1 MKKSLILVG
10 TQWGDEGKGK
20 IVDHFSKKFNAV
32 CRFQGGHNAG
42 HTIYK
47 EEEKFV
53 LHLIPSGVFCENV
66 SCFIGQGVILSIDSL
81 LEEIKQLEEK
91 GIELEGILRISR
103 YCSLLLP
110 LHAKIDQLREDNKN
124 SIGTTRRGIGP
135 AYEDKTARRSIKAF
149 DLEDSDLLESK
160 LSSLVEYYNF
170 QIKNI
175 HNSEPFSFDE
185 VYRQLIDSYH
195 KAAKYFGDVTDTL
208 EDIYEKGGNILY
220 EGAQGTLLD
229 VDYGTYPYV
238 TSSNTLATSVG
249 VGSGFPKS
257 IYSDVL
263 GIAKAYTTRV
273 GAGPFPT
280 ELFCEV
286 GQNIAKQGNE
296 FGATTG
302 RPRRCGW
309 LDLVALKYSAKLN
322 NLTEL
327 CITKLDV
334 LDSFKEIK
342 ACINYEVDGKT
353 TSFKSRL
360 LHKAKPIYKSFEGW
374 DCSLEK
380 CKNYADLPKNA
391 KDFLEYIES
400 YVGVKIGLI
409 SNGPNREDLIHR

>member
-20 IVDHFSKKFNAV
+20 IVDFYSKKFDAV

-53 LHLIPSGVFCENV
+53 LHLIPSGIFYDHV

-81 LEEIKQLEEK
+81 LEEIEQLEQK
-91 GIELEGILRISR
+91 GINLEGKLRISR

-149 DLEDSDLLESK
+149 DLEDNDLLETK
-160 LSSLVEYYNF
+160 LKSLVEYYNY
-170 QIKNI
+170 QIQNI
-175 HNSEPFSFDE
+175 HDSEPFLYED
-185 VYRQLIDSYH
+185 VYKELMQSYQ

-208 EDIYEKGGNILY
+208 ENIYEQGGNILY

-249 VGSGFPKS
+249 IGSGFPKS

-263 GIAKAYTTRV
+263 GVAKAYTTRV

-280 ELFCEV
+280 ELFCDV
-286 GQNIAKQGNE
+286 GQKIAELGHE

-334 LDSFKEIK
+334 LDAFDEIK
-342 ACINYEVDGKT
+342 ACIGYKVNGEMT
-353 TSFKSRL
+353 PFKSRL
-360 LHKAKPIYKSFEGW
+360 LHKADPIYKDFKGW
-374 DCSLEK
+374 NCSLADCE
-380 CKNYADLPKNA
+380 NYDSLPDKA
-391 KDFLEYIES
+391 KDFLNFIENF
-400 YVGVKIGLI
+400 VGVKISLI

>member
-20 IVDHFSKKFNAV
+20 IVDFYSKKFNAV

-53 LHLIPSGVFCENV
+53 LHLIPSGIFYEHV

-81 LEEIKQLEEK
+81 LEEIDQLEQK
-91 GIELEGILRISR
+91 GINLEGKLRISR

-110 LHAKIDQLREDNKN
+110 LHAKIDQLREDKKN
-124 SIGTTRRGIGP
+124 AIGTTRRGIGP

-149 DLEDSDLLESK
+149 DLEDNDLLETK
-160 LSSLVEYYNF
+160 LKSLVEYYNY

-175 HNSEPFSFDE
+175 HDSEPF
-185 VYRQLIDSYH
+185 VYEDVCNELMQSYK

-208 EDIYEKGGNILY
+208 ENIYDKGGNILY

-249 VGSGFPKS
+249 IGSGFPKS

-263 GIAKAYTTRV
+263 GVAKAYTTRV

-280 ELFCEV
+280 ELFCDV
-286 GQNIAKQGNE
+286 GQKIAELGHE

-334 LDSFKEIK
+334 LDTFDEIK
-342 ACINYEVDGKT
+342 ACIGYKVNGEE

-360 LHKAKPIYKSFEGW
+360 LHKAEPTYKNFKGW
-374 DCSLEK
+374 NCSLADCE
-380 CKNYADLPKNA
+380 NYDSLPDKA
-391 KDFLEYIES
+391 KDFLNFIENF
-400 YVGVKIGLI
+400 VGVKISLI

>member
-91 GIELEGILRISR
+91 GIELEGKLRISR

-175 HNSEPFSFDE
+175 HNSEPFSYDE

-400 YVGVKIGLI
+400 YVGVKISLI

>member
-20 IVDHFSKKFNAV
+20 IVDFYSKKFDAV

-53 LHLIPSGVFCENV
+53 LHLIPSGIFYDHV

-81 LEEIKQLEEK
+81 LEEIEQLEQK
-91 GIELEGILRISR
+91 GINLEGKLRISR

-149 DLEDSDLLESK
+149 DLEDNDLLETK
-160 LSSLVEYYNF
+160 LRSLVEYYNY
-170 QIKNI
+170 QIQNI
-175 HNSEPFSFDE
+175 HGSEPFAFED
-185 VYRQLIDSYH
+185 VYNELMQSYK
-195 KAAKYFGDVTDTL
+195 KASKYFGDVTDTL
-208 EDIYEKGGNILY
+208 ENIYEQGGNILY

-249 VGSGFPKS
+249 IGSGFPKS

-263 GIAKAYTTRV
+263 GVAKAYTTRV

-280 ELFCEV
+280 EIFCEE
-286 GQNIAKQGNE
+286 GQKIAELGHE

-334 LDSFKEIK
+334 LDTFEEIK
-342 ACINYEVDGKT
+342 ACVGYKVNGEDT
-353 TSFKSRL
+353 PFKSRL
-360 LHKAKPIYKSFEGW
+360 LHKAEPVYKLFKGW
-374 DCSLEK
+374 NCSLADCE
-380 CKNYADLPKNA
+380 NYDLLPDEA
-391 KDFLEYIES
+391 KEFLSYIED
-400 YVGVKIGLI
+400 YVEVKISLI

>member
-20 IVDHFSKKFNAV
+20 IVDFYSKKFDAV

-53 LHLIPSGVFCENV
+53 LHLIPSGIFYDHV

-81 LEEIKQLEEK
+81 LEEIEQLEQK
-91 GIELEGILRISR
+91 GINLEGKLRISR

-149 DLEDSDLLESK
+149 DLEDNDLLEIK
-160 LSSLVEYYNF
+160 LRSLVEYYNY
-170 QIKNI
+170 QIQNI
-175 HNSEPFSFDE
+175 HGSEPFVFED
-185 VYRQLIDSYH
+185 VYNELMQSYK
-195 KAAKYFGDVTDTL
+195 KASKYFGDVTDTL
-208 EDIYEKGGNILY
+208 ENIYEQGGNILY

-249 VGSGFPKS
+249 IGSGFPKS

-263 GIAKAYTTRV
+263 GVAKAYTTRV

-280 ELFCEV
+280 ELFCEE
-286 GQNIAKQGNE
+286 GQKIAELGHE

-334 LDSFKEIK
+334 LDTFEEIK
-342 ACINYEVDGKT
+342 VCVGYKVNGEDIP
-353 TSFKSRL
+353 FKSRL
-360 LHKAKPIYKSFEGW
+360 LHKAEPVYKLFKGW
-374 DCSLEK
+374 NCSLADCE
-380 CKNYADLPKNA
+380 NYDSLPDEA
-391 KDFLEYIES
+391 KEFLSYIED
-400 YVGVKIGLI
+400 YVEVKISLI

>member
-20 IVDHFSKKFNAV
+20 IVDFYSKKFDAV

-53 LHLIPSGVFCENV
+53 LHLIPSGIFYDHV

-81 LEEIKQLEEK
+81 LEEIEQLEQK
-91 GIELEGILRISR
+91 GINLEGKLRISR

-149 DLEDSDLLESK
+149 DLEDNDLLEIK
-160 LSSLVEYYNF
+160 LRSLVEYYNY
-170 QIKNI
+170 QIQNI
-175 HNSEPFSFDE
+175 HGSEPFVFED
-185 VYRQLIDSYH
+185 VYNELMQSYK
-195 KAAKYFGDVTDTL
+195 KASKYFGDVTDTL
-208 EDIYEKGGNILY
+208 ENIYEQGGNILY

-249 VGSGFPKS
+249 IGSGFPKS

-263 GIAKAYTTRV
+263 GVAKAYTTRV

-280 ELFCEV
+280 ELFCEE
-286 GQNIAKQGNE
+286 GQKIAELGHE

-334 LDSFKEIK
+334 LDTFEEIK
-342 ACINYEVDGKT
+342 ACVGYKVNGEDT
-353 TSFKSRL
+353 PFKSRL
-360 LHKAKPIYKSFEGW
+360 LHKAEPVYKLFKGW
-374 DCSLEK
+374 NCSLADCE
-380 CKNYADLPKNA
+380 NYDTLPDEA
-391 KDFLEYIES
+391 KEFLSYIED
-400 YVGVKIGLI
+400 YVEVKISLI

>member
-20 IVDHFSKKFNAV
+20 IVDFYSKKFDAV

-53 LHLIPSGVFCENV
+53 LHLIPSGIFYDHV

-81 LEEIKQLEEK
+81 LEEIEQLEQK
-91 GIELEGILRISR
+91 GINLEGKLRISR

-149 DLEDSDLLESK
+149 DLEDNNLLETK
-160 LSSLVEYYNF
+160 LRSLVEYYNY
-170 QIKNI
+170 QIQNI
-175 HNSEPFSFDE
+175 HGSEPFAFED
-185 VYRQLIDSYH
+185 VYNELMQSYK
-195 KAAKYFGDVTDTL
+195 KASKYFGDVTDTL
-208 EDIYEKGGNILY
+208 ENIYEQGGNILY

-249 VGSGFPKS
+249 IGSGFPKS

-263 GIAKAYTTRV
+263 GVAKAYTTRV

-280 ELFCEV
+280 ELFCEE
-286 GQNIAKQGNE
+286 GQKIAELGHE

-334 LDSFKEIK
+334 LDTFDEIK
-342 ACINYEVDGKT
+342 TCIGYKVNGEDT
-353 TSFKSRL
+353 PFKSRM
-360 LHKAKPIYKSFEGW
+360 LHKAEPVYKAFKGW
-374 DCSLEK
+374 NCSLAD
-380 CKNYADLPKNA
+380 CKNYESLPDKA
-391 KDFLEYIES
+391 KEFLNFIED
-400 YVGVKIGLI
+400 YVGVKISLI

>member
-20 IVDHFSKKFNAV
+20 IVDFYSKKFDAV

-53 LHLIPSGVFCENV
+53 LHLIPSGIFYDHV

-81 LEEIKQLEEK
+81 LEEIEQLEQK
-91 GIELEGILRISR
+91 GINLEGKLRISR

-149 DLEDSDLLESK
+149 DLEDNDLLETK
-160 LSSLVEYYNF
+160 LRSLVEYYNY
-170 QIKNI
+170 QIQNI
-175 HNSEPFSFDE
+175 HGSEPFAFED
-185 VYRQLIDSYH
+185 VYNELMQSYK
-195 KAAKYFGDVTDTL
+195 KASKYFGDVTDTL
-208 EDIYEKGGNILY
+208 ENIYEQGGNILY

-249 VGSGFPKS
+249 IGSGFPKS

-263 GIAKAYTTRV
+263 GVAKAYTTRV

-280 ELFCEV
+280 ELFCEE
-286 GQNIAKQGNE
+286 GQKIAELGHE

-334 LDSFKEIK
+334 LDAFEEIK
-342 ACINYEVDGKT
+342 ACVGYKVNDEDT
-353 TSFKSRL
+353 PFKSRL
-360 LHKAKPIYKSFEGW
+360 LHKAEPVYKLFKGW
-374 DCSLEK
+374 NCSLANCE
-380 CKNYADLPKNA
+380 NYDSLPDKA
-391 KDFLEYIES
+391 KEFLNFIED
-400 YVGVKIGLI
+400 YVGVKISLI

>member
-20 IVDHFSKKFNAV
+20 IVDFYSKKFDAV

-53 LHLIPSGVFCENV
+53 LHLIPSGIFYDHV

-81 LEEIKQLEEK
+81 LEEIEQLEQK
-91 GIELEGILRISR
+91 GINLEGKLRISR

-149 DLEDSDLLESK
+149 DLEDNDLLETK
-160 LSSLVEYYNF
+160 LKSLVEYYNY
-170 QIKNI
+170 QIQNI
-175 HNSEPFSFDE
+175 HGSEPFSYEE
-185 VYRQLIDSYH
+185 VYNELMQSYK

-208 EDIYEKGGNILY
+208 ENIYEQGGNILY

-249 VGSGFPKS
+249 IGSGFPKS

-263 GIAKAYTTRV
+263 GVAKAYTTRV

-280 ELFCEV
+280 ELFCDV
-286 GQNIAKQGNE
+286 GQKIAELGHE

-334 LDSFKEIK
+334 LDAFEEIK
-342 ACINYEVDGKT
+342 ACIGYKVNGQET
-353 TSFKSRL
+353 PFKSRL
-360 LHKAKPIYKSFEGW
+360 LHKAEPIYKDFKGW
-374 DCSLEK
+374 NCSLADCE
-380 CKNYADLPKNA
+380 NYDSLPDEA
-391 KDFLEYIES
+391 KDFLNFIENF
-400 YVGVKIGLI
+400 VGVKIGLI

>member
-47 EEEKFV
+47 EDEKFV

>member
-20 IVDHFSKKFNAV
+20 IVDFYSKKFDAV

-47 EEEKFV
+47 QEEKFV
-53 LHLIPSGVFCENV
+53 LHLIPSGIFYDHV

-81 LEEIKQLEEK
+81 LEEIEQLEQK
-91 GIELEGILRISR
+91 GINLEGKLRISR

-149 DLEDSDLLESK
+149 DLEDNDLLETK
-160 LSSLVEYYNF
+160 LKSLVEYYNY
-170 QIKNI
+170 QIQNI
-175 HNSEPFSFDE
+175 HGSEPFSYEE
-185 VYRQLIDSYH
+185 VYSELMQSYK

-208 EDIYEKGGNILY
+208 ENIYEQGGNILY

-249 VGSGFPKS
+249 IGSGFPKS

-263 GIAKAYTTRV
+263 GVAKAYTTRV

-280 ELFCEV
+280 ELFCDV
-286 GQNIAKQGNE
+286 GQKIAELGHE

-334 LDSFKEIK
+334 LDAFEEIK
-342 ACINYEVDGKT
+342 ACIGYKVNGEET
-353 TSFKSRL
+353 PFKSRL
-360 LHKAKPIYKSFEGW
+360 LHKAEPIYKDFKGW
-374 DCSLEK
+374 NCSLADCE
-380 CKNYADLPKNA
+380 NYDSLPDKA
-391 KDFLEYIES
+391 KDFLNFIENF
-400 YVGVKIGLI
+400 VGVKISLI

>member
-20 IVDHFSKKFNAV
+20 IVDFYSKKFDAV

-53 LHLIPSGVFCENV
+53 LHLIPSGIFYDHV

-81 LEEIKQLEEK
+81 LEEIEQLEQK
-91 GIELEGILRISR
+91 GINLEGKLRISR

-149 DLEDSDLLESK
+149 DLEDNNLLETK
-160 LSSLVEYYNF
+160 LKSLVEYYNY
-170 QIKNI
+170 QIQNI
-175 HNSEPFSFDE
+175 HGSEPFSYEE
-185 VYRQLIDSYH
+185 VYNELMQSYK

-208 EDIYEKGGNILY
+208 ENIYEQGGNILY

-249 VGSGFPKS
+249 IGSGFPKS

-263 GIAKAYTTRV
+263 GVAKAYTTRV

-280 ELFCEV
+280 ELFCDV
-286 GQNIAKQGNE
+286 GQKIAELGHE

-334 LDSFKEIK
+334 LDAFEEIK
-342 ACINYEVDGKT
+342 ACIGYKVNGEET
-353 TSFKSRL
+353 PFKSRL
-360 LHKAKPIYKSFEGW
+360 LHKAEPIYKDFKGW
-374 DCSLEK
+374 NCSLADCE
-380 CKNYADLPKNA
+380 NYDSLPDKA
-391 KDFLEYIES
+391 KDFLNFIENF
-400 YVGVKIGLI
+400 VGVKISLI

>member
-20 IVDHFSKKFNAV
+20 IVDFYSKKFDAV

-53 LHLIPSGVFCENV
+53 LHLIPSGIFYDHV

-81 LEEIKQLEEK
+81 LEEIEQLEQK
-91 GIELEGILRISR
+91 GINLEGKLRISR

-149 DLEDSDLLESK
+149 DLEDNDLLETK
-160 LSSLVEYYNF
+160 LKSLVEYYNY
-170 QIKNI
+170 QIQNI
-175 HNSEPFSFDE
+175 HGSEPFSYEE
-185 VYRQLIDSYH
+185 VYNELMQSYK

-208 EDIYEKGGNILY
+208 ENIYDQGGNILY

-249 VGSGFPKS
+249 IGSGFPKS

-263 GIAKAYTTRV
+263 GVAKAYTTRV

-280 ELFCEV
+280 ELFCDV
-286 GQNIAKQGNE
+286 GQKIAELGHE

-334 LDSFKEIK
+334 LDAFDEIK
-342 ACINYEVDGKT
+342 ACIGYKVNGEET
-353 TSFKSRL
+353 PFKSRL
-360 LHKAKPIYKSFEGW
+360 LHKAEPIYKDFKGW
-374 DCSLEK
+374 NCSLADCE
-380 CKNYADLPKNA
+380 NYDSLPDKA
-391 KDFLEYIES
+391 KDFLNFIENF
-400 YVGVKIGLI
+400 VGVKISLI

>member
-20 IVDHFSKKFNAV
+20 IVDFYSKKFDAV

-53 LHLIPSGVFCENV
+53 LHLIPSGIFYDHV

-81 LEEIKQLEEK
+81 LEEIEQLEQK
-91 GIELEGILRISR
+91 GINLQGKLRISR

-149 DLEDSDLLESK
+149 DLEDNDLLETK
-160 LSSLVEYYNF
+160 LRNLVEYYNY
-170 QIKNI
+170 QIQNI
-175 HNSEPFSFDE
+175 HGSEPFAFED
-185 VYRQLIDSYH
+185 VYNELMQLYK
-195 KAAKYFGDVTDTL
+195 KASKYFGDVTDTL
-208 EDIYEKGGNILY
+208 ENIYEQGGNILY

-249 VGSGFPKS
+249 IGSGFPKS
-257 IYSDVL
+257 IYSEVL
-263 GIAKAYTTRV
+263 GVAKAYTTRV

-280 ELFCEV
+280 ELFCEE
-286 GQNIAKQGNE
+286 GQKIAELGHE

-334 LDSFKEIK
+334 LDTFEEIK
-342 ACINYEVDGKT
+342 ACVGYKVNGEDT
-353 TSFKSRL
+353 PFKSRL
-360 LHKAKPIYKSFEGW
+360 LHKAEPVYKLFKGW
-374 DCSLEK
+374 NCSLAVS
-380 CKNYADLPKNA
+380 YTHLTLPTI
-391 KDFLEYIES
+391 LL
-400 YVGVKIGLI
+400 V
-409 SNGPNREDLIHR
+409 

>member
-91 GIELEGILRISR
+91 GIELEGKLRISR

-175 HNSEPFSFDE
+175 HNSEPFSYDE

-309 LDLVALKYSAKLN
+309 LDLVALKYSVKLN

>member
-20 IVDHFSKKFNAV
+20 IVDFYSKKFDAV

-53 LHLIPSGVFCENV
+53 LHLIPSGIFYDHV

-81 LEEIKQLEEK
+81 LEEIEQLEQK
-91 GIELEGILRISR
+91 GINLEGKLRISR

-149 DLEDSDLLESK
+149 DLEDNDLLETK
-160 LSSLVEYYNF
+160 LKSLVEYYNY
-170 QIKNI
+170 QIQNI
-175 HNSEPFSFDE
+175 HDSEPFVYEE
-185 VYRQLIDSYH
+185 VYNELMQSYK

-208 EDIYEKGGNILY
+208 ENIYDQGGNILY

-249 VGSGFPKS
+249 IGSGFPKS

-263 GIAKAYTTRV
+263 GVAKAYTTRV

-280 ELFCEV
+280 ELFCDV
-286 GQNIAKQGNE
+286 GQKIAELGHE

-334 LDSFKEIK
+334 LDAFDEIK
-342 ACINYEVDGKT
+342 ACIGYKVNGEET
-353 TSFKSRL
+353 PFKSRL
-360 LHKAKPIYKSFEGW
+360 LHKAEPIYKDFKGGN
-374 DCSLEK
+374 CSLADCE
-380 CKNYADLPKNA
+380 NYDSLPDKA
-391 KDFLEYIES
+391 KDFLNFIENF
-400 YVGVKIGLI
+400 VGVKISLI

>member
-20 IVDHFSKKFNAV
+20 IVDFYSKKFDAV

-53 LHLIPSGVFCENV
+53 LHLIPSGIFYDHV

-81 LEEIKQLEEK
+81 LEEIEQLEQK
-91 GIELEGILRISR
+91 GINLEGKLRISR

-149 DLEDSDLLESK
+149 DLEDNDLLETK
-160 LSSLVEYYNF
+160 LKSLVEYYNY
-170 QIKNI
+170 QIQNI
-175 HNSEPFSFDE
+175 HDSEPFVYEE
-185 VYRQLIDSYH
+185 VYNELMQSYK

-208 EDIYEKGGNILY
+208 ENIYDQGGNILY

-249 VGSGFPKS
+249 IGSGFPKS

-263 GIAKAYTTRV
+263 GVAKAYTTRV

-280 ELFCEV
+280 ELFCDV
-286 GQNIAKQGNE
+286 GQKIAELGHE

-334 LDSFKEIK
+334 LDTFDEIK
-342 ACINYEVDGKT
+342 ACIGYKVNGEET
-353 TSFKSRL
+353 PFKSRL
-360 LHKAKPIYKSFEGW
+360 LHKAEPIYKDFKGW
-374 DCSLEK
+374 NCSLADCE
-380 CKNYADLPKNA
+380 NYDSLPDKA
-391 KDFLEYIES
+391 KDFLNFIENF
-400 YVGVKIGLI
+400 VGVKISLI

>member
-20 IVDHFSKKFNAV
+20 IVDFYSKKFDAV

-53 LHLIPSGVFCENV
+53 LHLIPSGIFYDHV

-81 LEEIKQLEEK
+81 LEEIEQLEQK
-91 GIELEGILRISR
+91 GINLEGKLRISR

-149 DLEDSDLLESK
+149 DLEDNDQLETK
-160 LSSLVEYYNF
+160 LRSLVEYYNY
-170 QIKNI
+170 QIQNI
-175 HNSEPFSFDE
+175 HGSEPFAFED
-185 VYRQLIDSYH
+185 VYNELMQSYK
-195 KAAKYFGDVTDTL
+195 KASKYFGDVTDTL
-208 EDIYEKGGNILY
+208 ENIYEQGGNILY

-249 VGSGFPKS
+249 IGSGFPKS

-263 GIAKAYTTRV
+263 GVAKAYTTRV

-280 ELFCEV
+280 ELFCEE
-286 GQNIAKQGNE
+286 GQKIAELGHE

-334 LDSFKEIK
+334 LDTFDEIK
-342 ACINYEVDGKT
+342 TCIGYKVNGEDT
-353 TSFKSRL
+353 PFKSRM
-360 LHKAKPIYKSFEGW
+360 LHKAEPVYKTFKGW
-374 DCSLEK
+374 NCSLADCE
-380 CKNYADLPKNA
+380 NYDSLPDKA
-391 KDFLEYIES
+391 KEFLNFIEGYI
-400 YVGVKIGLI
+400 GVKISLI

>member
-20 IVDHFSKKFNAV
+20 IVDFYSKKFDAV

-53 LHLIPSGVFCENV
+53 LHLIPSGIFYDHV

-81 LEEIKQLEEK
+81 LEEIEQLEQK
-91 GIELEGILRISR
+91 GINLEGKLRISR

-149 DLEDSDLLESK
+149 DLEDNDLLETK
-160 LSSLVEYYNF
+160 LKSLVEYYNY
-170 QIKNI
+170 QIQNI
-175 HNSEPFSFDE
+175 HDSEPFVYEE
-185 VYRQLIDSYH
+185 VYNELMQSYK

-208 EDIYEKGGNILY
+208 ENIYDQGGNILY

-249 VGSGFPKS
+249 IGSGFPKS

-263 GIAKAYTTRV
+263 GVAKAYTTRV

-280 ELFCEV
+280 ELFCDV
-286 GQNIAKQGNE
+286 GQKIAELGHE

-334 LDSFKEIK
+334 LDAFDEIK
-342 ACINYEVDGKT
+342 ACIGYKVNGEET
-353 TSFKSRL
+353 PFKSRL
-360 LHKAKPIYKSFEGW
+360 LHKADPIYKDFKGW
-374 DCSLEK
+374 NCSLADCE
-380 CKNYADLPKNA
+380 NYDSLPDKA
-391 KDFLEYIES
+391 KDFLNFIENF
-400 YVGVKIGLI
+400 VGVKISLI

>member
-20 IVDHFSKKFNAV
+20 IVDFYSKKFDAV

-53 LHLIPSGVFCENV
+53 LHLIPSGIFYDHV

-81 LEEIKQLEEK
+81 LEEIEQLEQK
-91 GIELEGILRISR
+91 GINLEGKLRISR

-149 DLEDSDLLESK
+149 DLEDNDLLETK
-160 LSSLVEYYNF
+160 LKSLVEYYNY
-170 QIKNI
+170 QIQNI
-175 HNSEPFSFDE
+175 HDSEPFVYEE
-185 VYRQLIDSYH
+185 VYNELMQSYK

-208 EDIYEKGGNILY
+208 ENIYEQGGNILY

-249 VGSGFPKS
+249 IGSGFPKS

-263 GIAKAYTTRV
+263 GVAKAYTTRV

-280 ELFCEV
+280 ELFCDV
-286 GQNIAKQGNE
+286 GQKIAKLGHE

-334 LDSFKEIK
+334 LDAFDEIK
-342 ACINYEVDGKT
+342 ACIGYKVNGEET
-353 TSFKSRL
+353 PFKSRL
-360 LHKAKPIYKSFEGW
+360 LHKAEPIYKDFKGW
-374 DCSLEK
+374 NCSLADCE
-380 CKNYADLPKNA
+380 NYDSLPDKA
-391 KDFLEYIES
+391 KDFLNFIENF
-400 YVGVKIGLI
+400 VGVKISLI

>member
-20 IVDHFSKKFNAV
+20 IVDFYSKKFDAV

-53 LHLIPSGVFCENV
+53 LHLIPSGIFYDHV

-81 LEEIKQLEEK
+81 LEEIEQLEQK
-91 GIELEGILRISR
+91 GINLEGKLRISR

-149 DLEDSDLLESK
+149 DLEDNDLLETK
-160 LSSLVEYYNF
+160 LRSLVEYYNY
-170 QIKNI
+170 QIQNI
-175 HNSEPFSFDE
+175 HGSEPFEFED
-185 VYRQLIDSYH
+185 VYKELMQSYK
-195 KAAKYFGDVTDTL
+195 KASKYFGDVTDTL
-208 EDIYEKGGNILY
+208 ENIYEQGGNILY

-249 VGSGFPKS
+249 IGSGFPKS

-263 GIAKAYTTRV
+263 GVAKAYTTRV

-280 ELFCEV
+280 ELFCEE
-286 GQNIAKQGNE
+286 GQKIAELGHE

-334 LDSFKEIK
+334 LDAFEEIK
-342 ACINYEVDGKT
+342 ACVGYKVNGEDT
-353 TSFKSRL
+353 PFKSRL
-360 LHKAKPIYKSFEGW
+360 LHKAEPVYKLFKGW
-374 DCSLEK
+374 NCSLADCE
-380 CKNYADLPKNA
+380 NYDSLPDKA
-391 KDFLEYIES
+391 KEFLNFIED
-400 YVGVKIGLI
+400 YVGVKISLI

>member
-20 IVDHFSKKFNAV
+20 IVDFYSKKFDAV

-47 EEEKFV
+47 EEKKFV
-53 LHLIPSGVFCENV
+53 LHLIPSGIFYDHV

-81 LEEIKQLEEK
+81 LEEIKQLEQK
-91 GIELEGILRISR
+91 GINLEGKLRISR

-149 DLEDSDLLESK
+149 DLEDNDLLETK
-160 LSSLVEYYNF
+160 LKSLVEYYNY
-170 QIKNI
+170 QIQNI
-175 HNSEPFSFDE
+175 HGSEPFAFED
-185 VYRQLIDSYH
+185 VYNELMQSYK
-195 KAAKYFGDVTDTL
+195 KASKYFGDVTDTL
-208 EDIYEKGGNILY
+208 ESIYEQGGNILY

-249 VGSGFPKS
+249 IGSGFPKS
-257 IYSDVL
+257 IYSNVL
-263 GIAKAYTTRV
+263 GVAKAYTTRV

-280 ELFCEV
+280 ELFCEE
-286 GQNIAKQGNE
+286 GQKIAELGHE

-334 LDSFKEIK
+334 LDAFDEIK
-342 ACINYEVDGKT
+342 ACIGYKVNGEET
-353 TSFKSRL
+353 PFKSRL
-360 LHKAKPIYKSFEGW
+360 LHKAEPIYKAFKGW
-374 DCSLEK
+374 NCSLANCE
-380 CKNYADLPKNA
+380 NYGSLPDKA
-391 KDFLEYIES
+391 KEFLNFIED
-400 YVGVKIGLI
+400 YVGVKISLI

>member
-20 IVDHFSKKFNAV
+20 IVDFYSKKFDAV

-53 LHLIPSGVFCENV
+53 LHLIPSGIFYDHV
-66 SCFIGQGVILSIDSL
+66 SCFIGQGVILSIESL
-81 LEEIKQLEEK
+81 LEEIEQLEQK
-91 GIELEGILRISR
+91 GINLEGKLRISR

-149 DLEDSDLLESK
+149 DLEDNDLLETK
-160 LSSLVEYYNF
+160 LRNLVEYYNY
-170 QIKNI
+170 QIQNI
-175 HNSEPFSFDE
+175 HGSEPFAFED
-185 VYRQLIDSYH
+185 VYNELMQSYK
-195 KAAKYFGDVTDTL
+195 KASKYFGDVTDTL
-208 EDIYEKGGNILY
+208 ENIYEQGGNILY

-249 VGSGFPKS
+249 IGSGFPKS

-263 GIAKAYTTRV
+263 GVAKAYTTRV

-280 ELFCEV
+280 ELFCEE
-286 GQNIAKQGNE
+286 GQKIAELGHE

-334 LDSFKEIK
+334 LDAFGEIK
-342 ACINYEVDGKT
+342 ACVGYKVNGEDT
-353 TSFKSRL
+353 PFKSRM
-360 LHKAKPIYKSFEGW
+360 LHKAEPVYKAFKGW
-374 DCSLEK
+374 NCSLADCE
-380 CKNYADLPKNA
+380 NYDSLPDKT
-391 KDFLEYIES
+391 KEFLNFIEG
-400 YVGVKIGLI
+400 YVGVKISLI

>member
-20 IVDHFSKKFNAV
+20 IVDFYSKKFDGV

-53 LHLIPSGVFCENV
+53 LHLIPSGIFYDHV

-81 LEEIKQLEEK
+81 LEEIAQLEQK
-91 GIELEGILRISR
+91 GINLEGKLRISR

-149 DLEDSDLLESK
+149 DLEDKHLLETK
-160 LSSLVEYYNF
+160 LKNLIEYYNH
-170 QIKNI
+170 QIQNI
-175 HNSEPFSFDE
+175 HDSEPFIYEE
-185 VYRQLIDSYH
+185 VYEELILAYE
-195 KAAKYFGDVTDTL
+195 KASKYFGDVTDTL
-208 EDIYEKGGNILY
+208 ESIYENGGNILY

-249 VGSGFPKS
+249 IGSGFPKS
-257 IYSDVL
+257 IYSNVL
-263 GIAKAYTTRV
+263 GVAKAYTTRV

-280 ELFCEV
+280 ELFCDL
-286 GQNIAKQGNE
+286 GQKIAELGHE

-334 LDSFKEIK
+334 LDTFSEIK
-342 ACINYEVDGKT
+342 ACIGYKVNGEET
-353 TSFKSRL
+353 PFKSRL
-360 LHKAKPIYKSFEGW
+360 LHKSEPIYREFKGW
-374 DCSLEK
+374 NCSLAD
-380 CKNYADLPKNA
+380 CDNYDSLPSNA
-391 KDFLEYIES
+391 KLFLNYIED
-400 YVGVKIGLI
+400 YVGVKISLI

>member
-20 IVDHFSKKFNAV
+20 IVDFYSKKFEAV

-53 LHLIPSGVFCENV
+53 LHLIPSGIFYDHV

-81 LEEIKQLEEK
+81 LEEIEQLEQK
-91 GIELEGILRISR
+91 GINLEGKLRISR

-149 DLEDSDLLESK
+149 DLEDNDLLETK
-160 LSSLVEYYNF
+160 LKSLVEYYNY
-170 QIKNI
+170 QIQNI
-175 HNSEPFSFDE
+175 HDSEPFVFEDAYNE
-185 VYRQLIDSYH
+185 LVQSYK
-195 KAAKYFGDVTDTL
+195 KASKYFGDVTDTL
-208 EDIYEKGGNILY
+208 EKIYDKGGNILY

-249 VGSGFPKS
+249 IGSGFPKS

-263 GIAKAYTTRV
+263 GVAKAYTTRV

-280 ELFCEV
+280 ELFCDV
-286 GQNIAKQGNE
+286 GQKIAELGHE

-334 LDSFKEIK
+334 LDAFDEIK
-342 ACINYEVDGKT
+342 ACIGYKVNGEET
-353 TSFKSRL
+353 PFKSRL
-360 LHKAKPIYKSFEGW
+360 LHKAEPIYKAFKGW
-374 DCSLEK
+374 NCSLANCE
-380 CKNYADLPKNA
+380 NYGSLPDKA
-391 KDFLEYIES
+391 KEFLNFIED
-400 YVGVKIGLI
+400 YVGVKISLI

>member
-20 IVDHFSKKFNAV
+20 IVDFYSKKFDAV

-53 LHLIPSGVFCENV
+53 LHLIPSGIFYDHV

-81 LEEIKQLEEK
+81 LEEIEQLEQK
-91 GIELEGILRISR
+91 GINLEGKLRISR

-149 DLEDSDLLESK
+149 DLEDNDLLKTK
-160 LSSLVEYYNF
+160 LKSLVEYYNY
-170 QIKNI
+170 QIQNI
-175 HNSEPFSFDE
+175 HGSEPFSYEE
-185 VYRQLIDSYH
+185 VYNELMQSYK

-208 EDIYEKGGNILY
+208 ENIYEQGGNILY

-249 VGSGFPKS
+249 IGSGFPKS

-263 GIAKAYTTRV
+263 GVAKAYTTRV

-280 ELFCEV
+280 ELFCDV
-286 GQNIAKQGNE
+286 GQKIAELGHE

-334 LDSFKEIK
+334 LDAFEEIK
-342 ACINYEVDGKT
+342 ACIGYKVNGEET
-353 TSFKSRL
+353 PFKSRL
-360 LHKAKPIYKSFEGW
+360 LHKAEPIYKDFKGW
-374 DCSLEK
+374 NCSLADCE
-380 CKNYADLPKNA
+380 NYDSLPDEA
-391 KDFLEYIES
+391 KDFLNFIENF
-400 YVGVKIGLI
+400 VGVKIGLI

>member
-20 IVDHFSKKFNAV
+20 IVDFYSKKFDAV

-53 LHLIPSGVFCENV
+53 LHLIPSGIFYDHV

-81 LEEIKQLEEK
+81 LEEIEQLEQK
-91 GIELEGILRISR
+91 GINLEGKLRISR

-149 DLEDSDLLESK
+149 DLEDNDLLETK
-160 LSSLVEYYNF
+160 LRSLVEYYNY
-170 QIKNI
+170 QIQNI
-175 HNSEPFSFDE
+175 HGSEPFAFED
-185 VYRQLIDSYH
+185 VYNELMQSYE
-195 KAAKYFGDVTDTL
+195 KASKYFGDVTDTL
-208 EDIYEKGGNILY
+208 ENIYEQGGNILY

-249 VGSGFPKS
+249 IGSGFPKS

-263 GIAKAYTTRV
+263 GVAKAYTTRV

-280 ELFCEV
+280 ELFCEE
-286 GQNIAKQGNE
+286 GQKIAELGHE

-334 LDSFKEIK
+334 LDNFNEIK
-342 ACINYEVDGKT
+342 TCIGYKVNGEDT
-353 TSFKSRL
+353 PFKSRL
-360 LHKAKPIYKSFEGW
+360 LHKVEPVYEAFKGW
-374 DCSLEK
+374 NCSLADCE
-380 CKNYADLPKNA
+380 NYDSLPDKA
-391 KDFLEYIES
+391 KEFLSFIED
-400 YVGVKIGLI
+400 YVGVKISLI

>member
-20 IVDHFSKKFNAV
+20 IVDFYSKKFNAV

-53 LHLIPSGVFCENV
+53 LHLIPSGIFYDHV

-81 LEEIKQLEEK
+81 LEEIDQLEKK
-91 GIELEGILRISR
+91 GINLEGKLRISR

-110 LHAKIDQLREDNKN
+110 LHAKIDQLREDKKN
-124 SIGTTRRGIGP
+124 AIGTTRRGIGP

-149 DLEDSDLLESK
+149 DLEDNDLLETK
-160 LSSLVEYYNF
+160 LKSLVEYYNY
-170 QIKNI
+170 QIQNI
-175 HNSEPFSFDE
+175 HDSEPF
-185 VYRQLIDSYH
+185 VYEDAYNELVQSYK
-195 KAAKYFGDVTDTL
+195 KASKYFGDVTDTL
-208 EDIYEKGGNILY
+208 EKIYDKGGNILY

-249 VGSGFPKS
+249 IGSGFPKS

-263 GIAKAYTTRV
+263 GVAKAYTTRV

-280 ELFCEV
+280 ELFCDV
-286 GQNIAKQGNE
+286 GQKIAELGHE

-309 LDLVALKYSAKLN
+309 LDLIALKYSAKLN

-334 LDSFKEIK
+334 LDAFDEIK
-342 ACINYEVDGKT
+342 ACIGYKVNGEET
-353 TSFKSRL
+353 PFKSRL
-360 LHKAKPIYKSFEGW
+360 LHKAEPIYKDFKGW
-374 DCSLEK
+374 NCSLADCE
-380 CKNYADLPKNA
+380 NYDSLPDKA
-391 KDFLEYIES
+391 KDFLNFIENF
-400 YVGVKIGLI
+400 VGVKISLI

>member
-20 IVDHFSKKFNAV
+20 IVDFYSKKFDAV

-53 LHLIPSGVFCENV
+53 LHLIPSGIFYDHV

-81 LEEIKQLEEK
+81 LEEIEQLEQK
-91 GIELEGILRISR
+91 GINLEGKLRISR

-149 DLEDSDLLESK
+149 DLEDNDLLETK
-160 LSSLVEYYNF
+160 LKSLVEYYNY
-170 QIKNI
+170 QIQNI
-175 HNSEPFSFDE
+175 HDSEPFVFEDAYNE
-185 VYRQLIDSYH
+185 LVQSYK
-195 KAAKYFGDVTDTL
+195 KASKYFGDVTDTL
-208 EDIYEKGGNILY
+208 EKIYDKGGNILY

-249 VGSGFPKS
+249 IGSGFPKS

-263 GIAKAYTTRV
+263 GVAKAYTTRV

-280 ELFCEV
+280 ELFCDV
-286 GQNIAKQGNE
+286 GQKIAELGHE

-334 LDSFKEIK
+334 LDAFDEIK
-342 ACINYEVDGKT
+342 ACIGYKVNGEET
-353 TSFKSRL
+353 PFKSRL
-360 LHKAKPIYKSFEGW
+360 LHKAEPIYKDFKGW
-374 DCSLEK
+374 NCSLADCE
-380 CKNYADLPKNA
+380 NYDSLPDKA
-391 KDFLEYIES
+391 KDFLNFIENF
-400 YVGVKIGLI
+400 VGVKISLI

>member
-20 IVDHFSKKFNAV
+20 IVDFYSKKFDAV

-53 LHLIPSGVFCENV
+53 LHLIPSGIFYDHV

-81 LEEIKQLEEK
+81 LEEIEQLEQK
-91 GIELEGILRISR
+91 GINLEGKLRISR

-149 DLEDSDLLESK
+149 DLEDNDLLETK
-160 LSSLVEYYNF
+160 LKSLVEYFNY
-170 QIKNI
+170 QIQNI
-175 HNSEPFSFDE
+175 HDSEPFVYEE
-185 VYRQLIDSYH
+185 VYNELMQSYK

-208 EDIYEKGGNILY
+208 ENIYEQGGNILY

-249 VGSGFPKS
+249 IGSGFPKS

-263 GIAKAYTTRV
+263 GVAKAYTTRV
-273 GAGPFPT
+273 GEGPFPT
-280 ELFCEV
+280 ELFCDV
-286 GQNIAKQGNE
+286 GQKIAELGHE

-334 LDSFKEIK
+334 LDAFDEIK
-342 ACINYEVDGKT
+342 ACIGYKVNGEET
-353 TSFKSRL
+353 PFKSRL
-360 LHKAKPIYKSFEGW
+360 LHKAKPIYKDFKGW
-374 DCSLEK
+374 NCSLADCE
-380 CKNYADLPKNA
+380 NYDSLPDKA
-391 KDFLEYIES
+391 KDFLNFIENF
-400 YVGVKIGLI
+400 VGVKISLI